1 MEKNIVIQK
10 EKALV
15 NAVYKLTL
23 DEQRLFH
30 YAIAKVN
37 PFKHRYGQYYLV
49 EIGKVIEFYK
59 LESKSAY
66 KEFYDAIDKLFNRQ
80 CTYFSEQL
88 QRQVTGRL
96 IVDKINDNVGVVG
109 LRFSDQIAEM
119 ITADKDFLAY
129 KLAQTVSITSPNAN
143 RLYEILLYSL
153 QRCPVNKLNKN
164 INIDE
169 LKKLMGLSEKYS
181 KFAHFK
187 QYVLE
192 VSKSQINKHTDI
204 RINYEIIKTGRTP
217 TQLKFT
223 AQYKKNHE
231 PSNKNIDLKNQAE
244 MHDLFE
250 HTPSLKLPD

>member
-1 MEKNIVIQK
+1 MEKNITIQK

-23 DEQRLFH
+23 DEQRIFH

-37 PFKHRYGQYYLV
+37 PFKHRYGQYYFIEL
-49 EIGKVIEFYK
+49 GKIIDFYK

-66 KEFYDAIDKLFNRQ
+66 KEFNDAIDKLFNRQ
-80 CTYFSEQL
+80 CTYFSNQL

-96 IVDKINDNVGVVG
+96 IVDKINEQAGLIG

-129 KLAQTVSITSPNAN
+129 KLAQTVNITSPNAN

-153 QRCPVNKLNKN
+153 QRCPVNKLIKS
-164 INIDE
+164 IPIEE
-169 LKKLMGLSEKYS
+169 LKKLMGLSDRYS
-181 KFAHFK
+181 KFAHFRAR
-187 QYVLE
+187 VLD
-192 VSKSQINKHTDI
+192 VAKYQINKHTDI
-204 RINYEIIKTGRTP
+204 RINYEIIKIGRTP

-231 PSNKNIDLKNQAE
+231 PNSKNIDLKNQTE

-250 HTPSLKLPD
+250 HNPSLKLPD